1 MHVGRGDGGAV
12 ADGLGG
18 VFVGV
23 CWRVVGT
30 VDLSEY
36 VSLASEEGA
45 TEVGRRRRE
54 GVAYAHHG
62 GLDAV
67 GGDKAIVGEV
77 LDEGCV
83 CCAGAAPGHA
93 DASML

>member
-1 MHVGRGDGGAV
+1 MGRGDGGAV

-23 CWRVVGT
+23 CGRVVGA
-30 VDLSEY
+30 VD
-36 VSLASEEGA
+36 AD
-45 TEVGRRRRE
+45 
-54 GVAYAHHG
+54 HG

-67 GGDKAIVGEV
+67 GGDEAIVGEV
-77 LDEGCV
+77 LDESCV